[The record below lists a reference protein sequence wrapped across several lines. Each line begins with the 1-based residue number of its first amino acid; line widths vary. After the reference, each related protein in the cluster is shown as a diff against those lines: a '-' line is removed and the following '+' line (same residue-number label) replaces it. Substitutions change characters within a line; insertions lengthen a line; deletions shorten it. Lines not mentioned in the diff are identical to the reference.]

1 MTLITYV
8 TRIHF
13 ADGVLEEALWSE
25 IKANGKKRPL
35 LVVNSDQLEEQ
46 LAERFFASLPVRTSV
61 ELFSQIPSFPT
72 EESVQDLARVY
83 KANNCDVL
91 IALGDSHVIDL
102 AKAARIAMVHDQPLS
117 VFSHAL
123 GGSRR
128 IGTNL
133 PDLFAVPS
141 ISGFGAAVSAHTSV
155 LMETGERH
163 LLMCRKLIP
172 TVTICDPTL
181 TLGASDKSTASAGS
195 DAIARCV
202 EAYLSRGYNPPADGI
217 ALDGLSRAVQHLHKV
232 LKHDNVESRRE
243 LMAASL
249 NGSLALQKGLGA
261 TNAINTALETVC
273 RRALDSGALSRL
285 VLPAVLR
292 FNADAA
298 KEKYQPLRQM
308 FSIRPKQTLADGLQA
323 FLDDLPL
330 PRSLSEMG
338 LGVDQLKTA
347 APLAAHDLASV
358 TNPRLVQTNDLLSI
372 MQSVLQEPVS
382 S

>member
-25 IKANGKKRPL
+25 IKVNEKKHPL

-61 ELFSQIPSFPT
+61 ELFSDVPSFPT
-72 EESVQDLARVY
+72 EESVQRLAKAY
-83 KANNCDVL
+83 KANDCDVL
-91 IALGDSHVIDL
+91 IALGDSNVIDL
-102 AKAARIAMVHDQPLS
+102 AKAARIAMVHDEPLS
-117 VFSHAL
+117 IFSHAE

-141 ISGFGAAVSAHTSV
+141 IAGFGAAVSAHTSV
-155 LMETGERH
+155 LMDAGERQ

-181 TLGASDKSTASAGS
+181 TLGATDESTASAGA

-217 ALDGLSRAVQHLHKV
+217 ALDGLSRAVHHLHKV
-232 LKHDNVESRRE
+232 LKSDNIESRRE
-243 LMAASL
+243 MMAASL

-261 TNAINTALETVC
+261 TNAINTALETVSK
-273 RRALDSGALSRL
+273 RALDSGALSRL

-308 FSIRPKQTLADGLQA
+308 FSIKPKQTLADGLQA

-330 PRSLSEMG
+330 PQSLSEMG
-338 LGVDQLKTA
+338 LGIEQIKAA

-358 TNPRLVQTNDLLSI
+358 TNPRVVQSNDLFSI
-372 MQSVLQEPVS
+372 MQSVH
-382 S
+382 

>member
-25 IKANGKKRPL
+25 IKVNEKKRPL

-61 ELFSQIPSFPT
+61 ELFSDVPSFPT
-72 EESVQDLARVY
+72 EKSVRQLAEVY
-83 KANNCDVL
+83 KAENCDLL
-91 IALGDSHVIDL
+91 IALGDSNVIDF
-102 AKAARIAMVHDQPLS
+102 AKAARIAVAHDEPLS
-117 VFSHAL
+117 VFSHAE

-133 PDLFAVPS
+133 PDLFAVPG
-141 ISGFGAAVSAHTSV
+141 IAGFGAAVSAHTSV
-155 LMETGERH
+155 LMDAGERQ

-181 TLGASDKSTASAGS
+181 TLGAPAESTASAGA

-217 ALDGLSRAVQHLHKV
+217 ALDGLSRAVHHLHKV
-232 LKHDNVESRRE
+232 LKNDNIESRRE
-243 LMAASL
+243 MMAASL

-261 TNAINTALETVC
+261 TNAINSALETISK
-273 RRALDSGALSRL
+273 RALDSGALSRL

-308 FSIRPKQTLADGLQA
+308 FSIKPKQTLADGLQA

-330 PRSLSEMG
+330 PQSLSAMG
-338 LGVDQLKTA
+338 LDIDQIKAA

-358 TNPRLVQTNDLLSI
+358 TNPRVVESNDLFSI
-372 MQSVLQEPVS
+372 MQSVHQAMD
-382 S
+382 